1 MSDMTRPDG
10 EGKRKRVRPKGY
22 SFLLT
27 SRARTLK
34 KDDIARMDEE
44 EVYRRFERWRFP
56 ETNGIPKCPA
66 CEELTIWT
74 INGTRQKRDGTVI
87 PRRGYKCS
95 ACGHRFTV
103 TSGTSLADHKLPL
116 RRLLYAMACFV
127 GHASGYAA
135 LHLSLD
141 MGLSYRASFVLFHK
155 LREAMG
161 HETHENGMLEGDVE
175 IDETSFNESIRGP
188 NDRSQEGLNKKKTV
202 AANEIFMLRERRGR
216 ARAFL
221 VAPGFDPTQTVLDNV
236 QRGAKLFADEAA
248 EYNVLHGYYTM
259 HRIKHKEWRWT
270 PKASTNAVE
279 SVFSRLK
286 RAYEGVY
293 LNIGIGPYILPYADE
308 IAWRTTH
315 MRSPTSD
322 QLYRLLQG
330 ALRSGFSR
338 WRGYWQGHKPVCA

>member
-1 MSDMTRPDG
+1 MSDVAQSDE
-10 EGKRKRVRPKGY
+10 EGKRKRRRPHGY

-27 SRARTLK
+27 SGARTLK

-44 EVYRRFERWRFP
+44 EVYDRFQRWRFP
-56 ETNGIPKCPA
+56 ETNGIPVCPS
-66 CEELTIWT
+66 CEALTIWT
-74 INGTRQKRDGTVI
+74 LNGVRQKRDGTVI

-95 ACGHRFTV
+95 SCGHRFTV
-103 TSGTSLADHKLPL
+103 TSGTPLAAHKLPL

-141 MGLSYRASFVLFHK
+141 MGLSYRAAFVLFHK

-161 HETHENGMLEGDVE
+161 HETHENGMLEGAVE
-175 IDETSFNESIRGP
+175 IDETSVNGAIRGP

-202 AANEIFMLRERRGR
+202 ASNEIFMLRERRGR

-221 VAPGFDPTQTVLDNV
+221 VGPKFDPIQTVLGNV
-236 QRGAKLFADEAA
+236 RPGATIYADEAP
-248 EYNVLHGYYTM
+248 EYNVLHGYYSVR
-259 HRIKHKEWRWT
+259 RIKHKEWRWT
-270 PKASTNAVE
+270 PDASTNAVE

-293 LNIGIGPYILPYADE
+293 LKIGIGPYILPYADE

-315 MRSPTSD
+315 MRSSTSD
-322 QLYRLLQG
+322 QLHRLLQG
-330 ALRSGFSR
+330 ALSPGFSR